1 MNGGIPVLKKKIRVR
16 GHLITLTGLHV
27 GGSDV
32 GLKVGGADKVVV
44 KDPKTGRP
52 YIPGSTIK
60 GKMRC
65 LLEKAGFCCPDD
77 LTLAR
82 QYHYRHAGK
91 PQWASCSCGTCV
103 VCQLFGVAAE
113 VASDRRSHGAP
124 TNAGQAGTDASNA
137 EKANTG
143 TSNGETANKDTSTPI
158 RCVGRL
164 IFRDARLSEESARDM
179 ENWRYLS
186 APYLEVKT
194 EVSIDRLTSA
204 ANPRNFERVP
214 AGARFDFEVVLDVMS
229 GDNETEYLRILFQ
242 GFQLLANDY
251 LGGQGTRGYG
261 AVQIAVNTIE
271 ELDIANGTFAPTTVA
286 GIQLPWQAP

>member
-1 MNGGIPVLKKKIRVR
+1 MSASIPVLRKKIRVR

-44 KDPKTGRP
+44 KDPATGRP

-60 GKMRC
+60 GKIRC
-65 LLEKAGFCCPDD
+65 LLEKGGFCCPPGDPR
-77 LTLAR
+77 LAAK
-82 QYHYRHAGK
+82 YHHKPSGK
-91 PQWASCSCGTCV
+91 PQWASCFCGTCV

-113 VASDRRSHGAP
+113 VASDHRTRRES
-124 TNAGQAGTDASNA
+124 TNAEPASTNASNA
-137 EKANTG
+137 EKAST
-143 TSNGETANKDTSTPI
+143 DTSTPI

-164 IFRDARLSEESARDM
+164 IFRDARLSEESAREM

-194 EVSIDRLTSA
+194 EVSIDRLSSA

-214 AGARFDFEVVLDVMS
+214 AGAQFDFEVVLDVMD
-229 GDNETEYLRILFQ
+229 GDNEQEYLRTLFQ

-261 AVQIAVNTIE
+261 AMRIVVDKIE
-271 ELDIANGTFAPTTVA
+271 ELDIKKGTFAEASVQ
-286 GIQLPWQAP
+286 GIQAPWEAP